1 MIFPRE
7 VFVQQLRVGSILY
20 FLNPDFVSDDP
31 HFHVCMAEAH
41 GSLYLTCCTKQYEKR
56 RRFIESRGLPFST
69 LVRLVPSGIN
79 EFTLETFVDCDRIF
93 RYTHDD
99 LYAIYKTGG
108 LRIRGE
114 VSEAQH
120 EEIQTGL
127 LESPLIE
134 EEVKAVLR

>member
-41 GSLYLTCCTKQYEKR
+41 GSLYLTCCTSQYEKR
-56 RRFIESRGLPFST
+56 RRFIETRRLPFTT
-69 LVRLVPSGIN
+69 LVRLVPGNAN
-79 EFTLETFVDCDRIF
+79 EFDRETFVDCNRIF
-93 RYTHDD
+93 RFTHDD
-99 LYAIYKTGG
+99 LYAIYKSGG
-108 LRIRGE
+108 LRLRGE
-114 VSEAQH
+114 VSDAQH
-120 EEIQTGL
+120 EEIRTGM

-134 EEVKAVLR
+134 EEVKMVLR